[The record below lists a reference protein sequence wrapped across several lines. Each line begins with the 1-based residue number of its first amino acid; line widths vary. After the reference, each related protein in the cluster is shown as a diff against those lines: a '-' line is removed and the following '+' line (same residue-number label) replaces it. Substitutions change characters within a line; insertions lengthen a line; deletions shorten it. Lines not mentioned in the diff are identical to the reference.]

1 MFQQLLT
8 PVGGSLWLSFLAAI
22 LPIAIVFILLGVARR
37 PAWQASLAGLVVG
50 LVIAIVV
57 WRFPIGLA
65 FDAVLAGVVF
75 AIWPV
80 MWIVFNAIFLYN
92 VSVTSGRFDAF
103 RQWVLEFLPNDR
115 RVVLVVIAFCFGAL
129 LEGIAGFGAPIAI
142 ASSLLILVGFSP
154 IEALVFTLIFDTA
167 PVAFGALGVPITVL
181 GAVTHLKPVILGEM
195 VGRQLPFI
203 AAILPFY
210 VIGVYGGLTAIAGVW
225 PVLLVAG
232 TSFGISQFVCSNY
245 VNYALTD
252 VLSSLGS
259 LIVTLLFLRV
269 WRPRPDAKYALGAA
283 LSPEPLA
290 KGAKP
295 VAPWGG
301 WLPWLVVSAIVIVW
315 TFLGIVK
322 LGAQKIPWPGLDKAV
337 SITLYKGAPYAAVWN
352 FEPLAT
358 GTAILV
364 AVLLTAALVGV
375 RPAQLAACAALTWK
389 QTRIA
394 ILTVALII
402 GLAYLMNYSGLN
414 YTLGLAVSARIA
426 LRLPLAVPRLDR
438 GVSLGQRYVGQRA
451 LRQSS
456 SRRGEPTRARP
467 RPLRREQLVGR
478 RHGQDDLTAEHRDRS
493 VGHGITR
500 PRRRRL
506 PEDVSAQYR
515 LHRGHR
521 NSRRTRAIRLPWSRP
536 ALMR

>member
-22 LPIAIVFILLGVARR
+22 LPIATVFILLGVARR

-195 VGRQLPFI
+195 VGRQLPFV

-315 TFLGIVK
+315 TFLGIAK

-337 SITLYKGAPYAAVWN
+337 SITLYKGAPYAAIWN

-414 YTLGLAVSARIA
+414 YTLGLAVSSLGLLFVFLSPFLGWIA
-426 LRLPLAVPRLDR
+426 VFLSGSDTSGNALFGNLQVVAANQLGLDPVLFAASNSSGGVMGKMISPQNIST
-438 GVSLGQRYVGQRA
+438 GVSVTGLRGREGDVFRKTFPHSIVFTVIIGILVA
-451 LRQSS
+451 L
-456 SRRGEPTRARP
+456 
-467 RPLRREQLVGR
+467 EQFVF
-478 RHGQDDLTAEHRDRS
+478 HGVVPH
-493 VGHGITR
+493 
-500 PRRRRL
+500 
-506 PEDVSAQYR
+506 
-515 LHRGHR
+515 
-521 NSRRTRAIRLPWSRP
+521 
-536 ALMR
+536 